1 MNIDLDA
8 HSAGFCHFALRLLVV
23 EKFADLAPMEAGSHG
38 WIDCPHR
45 RVVAVQ
51 IKTHIAK
58 CLSFRKGN
66 RGCAGLLTTPCATTT
81 GNCRWWEN
89 SEWFLWLAWWLRF
102 SVTAHYIYLLLCVLG
117 CSPRMLGVSPWGMR
131 GRFKGL
137 PVTLLPVHTPA
148 PHGRSTFQVLS
159 CFTFF
164 YDYVWTQ
171 NGTFSHAASFL
182 CYL

>member
-8 HSAGFCHFALRLLVV
+8 HSTGFCHFALRLLVV

-89 SEWFLWLAWWLRF
+89 SGVVPVACMVASIFRDSALYLFVIVCSWMLTGNAGRLSLGHVG
-102 SVTAHYIYLLLCVLG
+102 SVQRTSGYIAA
-117 CSPRMLGVSPWGMR
+117 CSYSRSPW
-131 GRFKGL
+131 
-137 PVTLLPVHTPA
+137 
-148 PHGRSTFQVLS
+148 TFNVPGVVV
-159 CFTFF
+159 F
-164 YDYVWTQ
+164 
-171 NGTFSHAASFL
+171 HIFL
-182 CYL
+182 